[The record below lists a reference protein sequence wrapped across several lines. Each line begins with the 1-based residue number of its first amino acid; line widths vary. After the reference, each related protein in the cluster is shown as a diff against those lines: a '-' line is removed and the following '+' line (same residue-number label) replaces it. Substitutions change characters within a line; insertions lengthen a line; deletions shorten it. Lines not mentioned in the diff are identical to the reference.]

1 LEFKTRVREIH
12 PALVY
17 VGAAG
22 EVLAHRENYVD
33 LDPAEKDDYGL
44 PLPRFHF
51 RFHENELTM
60 ASEIL
65 ETCRRIIKVSAGV
78 CLEPRGGVR
87 PQFNSEDVVGLARMG
102 NDPRTSVVNRWNRT
116 HDVKNLWILDGA
128 AFTSGT
134 EKSPT
139 LTVIALAMR
148 AAQNIAEALR
158 RGEV

>member
-1 LEFKTRVREIH
+1 M
-12 PALVY
+12 
-17 VGAAG
+17 AA
-22 EVLAHRENYVD
+22 
-33 LDPAEKDDYGL
+33 
-44 PLPRFHF
+44 
-51 RFHENELTM
+51 
-60 ASEIL
+60 EIL
-65 ETCRRIIKVSAGV
+65 DTCRRIIEVSGGV
-78 CLEPRGGVR
+78 CLESRGGVR
-87 PQFNSEDVVGLARMG
+87 PQFNGEDVVGLARMG

-128 AFTSGT
+128 SFTSGT